1 MSFVP
6 DPVSLSLD
14 ATGNPISASIKR
26 FGGDTYTVTANNA
39 QGNPQPPTGRPFRTT
54 SFKPKGSYMT
64 AKLEFSFLG
73 LTANEDRDWRA
84 AFANGNVVV
93 ISLSIDGTSTTEDLR
108 VKLGAATV
116 SVAASRLKQAAVTL
130 KNDSLEFISAGLAF
144 VHAVFSG
151 LLPSWT
157 RKDEQE
163 QALVHA
169 EVPKRL
175 E

>member
-6 DPVSLSLD
+6 DPISLSLD

-26 FGGDTYTVTANNA
+26 FGGETYTVTANNA
-39 QGNPQPPTGRPFRTT
+39 QGNPQPPTGHPFRAT

-73 LTANEDRDWRA
+73 LTAKEDEDWRT
-84 AFANGNVVV
+84 AFGRGDVVV

-108 VKLGAATV
+108 VRLGAATV
-116 SVAASRLKQAAVTL
+116 TAAASRLKQAAVTL

-144 VHAVFSG
+144 VHAVLSG
-151 LLPSWT
+151 ILPSLT
-157 RKDEQE
+157 RKDEEE
-163 QALVHA
+163 QAFAHA